1 MSVRAFCCE
10 EEIELSSGK
19 VSEPDSGIGVGAILG
34 FCLGGIGGALIG
46 AVVDSAF
53 SESRSSSYSSRSS
66 YSSYSSSYVDYEAQR
81 RREQARQEAERQREQ
96 QRIEREI
103 RAQQRRAEEERRRR
117 EEEERRRREEA
128 ERQRQMEEERQRMIA
143 QAWRQTQRALQ
154 AEIDG
159 IRNAPERKQLAAS
172 LKGMEA
178 SYRQAMTNR
187 DSAKAESIVNDLRKK
202 ISFVQMDE
210 KVLDSQKDELSRFL
224 SRLKKDAP
232 AGFSAELEALGRGE
246 SKPGSSIEEQ
256 MKQVKALM
264 GKARYLAGEISQ
276 ANAISIDGLS
286 EETFFIPPVVDE
298 SRMEA
303 EAIESAALLGDICDF
318 GGRVAFFSE
327 DEAERLKPLVLEAKQ
342 GANAQRLKLIRS
354 QVKTTYGRLREQAIL
369 TDMFKRD
376 FRDFLPPMRKAS
388 GTESLCVRMEDL
400 LTAPVV
406 SREEYNDIYKAV
418 KGVFEEQ
425 MDTITDAM
433 FAEMIEKKL
442 TVMGYKLMDENG
454 NPAGLPPGEM
464 RMLSTPYEGYR
475 VRVKVNKNNTVATR
489 LVRVVGSEEEKASV
503 SEYQRQKDIE
513 TGKLWKQNIEE
524 FYRTLGE
531 EGLPMKIVFSKDP
544 GEEPLDIIVDKSAQI
559 QRRTAVA
566 EQRQG
571 QLQETAL
578 NS

>member
-1 MSVRAFCCE
+1 M
-10 EEIELSSGK
+10 SSGK
-19 VSEPDSGIGVGAILG
+19 VAEADSGSGVGALLG
-34 FCLGGIGGALIG
+34 FCVGGVFGAFIG
-46 AVVDSAF
+46 AAIEAAC
-53 SESRSSSYSSRSS
+53 SESSSSSYSNRRST
-66 YSSYSSSYVDYEAQR
+66 YTSSYVDYEAQR
-81 RREQARQEAERQREQ
+81 RREQARQEEARRREQERIQRE
-96 QRIEREI
+96 IV
-103 RAQQRRAEEERRRR
+103 AQQRRAEAEQRRR

-128 ERQRQMEEERQRMIA
+128 ERQRRMEEERQRMIA
-143 QAWRQTQRALQ
+143 RMWRQTQQALQ
-154 AEIDG
+154 SEIDG
-159 IRNAPERKQLAAS
+159 IQNVTERKQLTAS
-172 LKGMEA
+172 LKGLES
-178 SYRQAMTNR
+178 SYHQAMTNR
-187 DSAKAESIVNDLRKK
+187 DSATAENIINDLRQK

-210 KVLDSQKDELSRFL
+210 KVLGSQKDELSRFL
-224 SRLKKDAP
+224 SCLKEEAP
-232 AGFSAELEALGRGE
+232 AGFAAELESLRRGDG
-246 SKPGSSIEEQ
+246 KPGASIEEQ
-256 MKQVKALM
+256 MKQVKSLM
-264 GKARYLAGEISQ
+264 GKAHNLAGEISQ

-303 EAIESAALLGDICDF
+303 EAIESVALLGDICDF

-376 FRDFLPPMRKAS
+376 FRDFLPPMRKAR

-425 MDTITDAM
+425 METITDAL

-442 TVMGYKLMDENG
+442 TGMGYELMDENG

-524 FYRTLGE
+524 FYRTLGK
-531 EGLPMKIVFSKDP
+531 EGLPMKIVFSKEP
-544 GEEPLDIIVDKSAQI
+544 GEEPLDIIVDKTAQT
-559 QRRTAVA
+559 QRRTAA

-571 QLQETAL
+571 QLRETTL